1 MSWLTMLMVA
11 ALSADVLLFN
21 LEVTYIDGEFKNTY
35 KSDSVNI
42 VVSVAKQHTD
52 AETLAFVSN

>member
-21 LEVTYIDGEFKNTY
+21 LEVTYINGKLKKTY
-35 KSDSVNI
+35 KSDSIKI

-52 AETLAFVSN
+52 AETWAFVSN

>member
-1 MSWLTMLMVA
+1 MLMVA

-21 LEVTYIDGEFKNTY
+21 LEVTYIDGKFKNTY

-52 AETLAFVSN
+52 AETSAFVSN